1 MAGKKKLQ
9 FSQLHVVFADALVFY
24 VYTLSAFLSYMG
36 KEPISDVAIAV
47 ITVYGAFATGGYFAL
62 SGVRDCSINRLSAQ
76 VHGSGGEEESAPQNG

>member
-1 MAGKKKLQ
+1 MARKKLQ

-24 VYTLSAFLSYMG
+24 VYTLSAFLAYMG

-62 SGVRDCSINRLSAQ
+62 SGVRDCSINKLSAQ
-76 VHGSGGEEESAPQNG
+76 MYANNGNEEA